1 MWHKIAAHISETTG
15 ESFSIDNRRSV
26 SGGCINQGY
35 AINSSTRTYFAK
47 INQASQ
53 VAMFETEALGLQ
65 QMAQTQTIRLPQPI
79 CWGTEGNS
87 AYIVLEWLDLRSGG
101 SEIAW
106 AEMGRKLAQMH
117 QYTPPSPPLLRGGE
131 KANSTLLRGEEKADS
146 SLLTG
151 GEKANSTL
159 LTGGEKA
166 NSTLLRGCFG
176 WDRNNAIGSTAQIN
190 NWTADWA
197 EFWTE
202 HRIGYQLQ
210 LAKRRGGNFS
220 QGETLLAA
228 IPKLLEGYKPQP
240 SLVHGDLW
248 GGNASVTAAGE
259 PVIFDP
265 AAYWGDREV
274 DIAMTELFGGF
285 SPAFYRG
292 YNEVWLLDSGYEKRK
307 MLYNLYHILN
317 HFNLFGGS
325 YESQANQMIDRILG

>member
-1 MWHKIAAHISETTG
+1 MWHKIAAHISQATG
-15 ESFSIDNRRSV
+15 DTFSIDNRRSV

-106 AEMGRKLAQMH
+106 AQMGRKLAQMH
-117 QYTPPSPPLLRGGE
+117 KYTPPSPPLLRGGE
-131 KANSTLLRGEEKADS
+131 EVDYA
-146 SLLTG
+146 
-151 GEKANSTL
+151 
-159 LTGGEKA
+159 
-166 NSTLLRGCFG
+166 LLRGCFG
-176 WDRNNAIGSTAQIN
+176 WSVNNAIGSTPQIN

-197 EFWTE
+197 EFWAE

-210 LAKRRGGNFS
+210 LARRRGGNFS
-220 QGETLLAA
+220 RGETLLAA

-265 AAYWGDREV
+265 ATYWGDREV

-285 SPAFYRG
+285 SPAFYR
-292 YNEVWLLDSGYEKRK
+292 
-307 MLYNLYHILN
+307 
-317 HFNLFGGS
+317 
-325 YESQANQMIDRILG
+325 

>member
-1 MWHKIAAHISETTG
+1 MWDKIAAHISETTG
-15 ESFSIDNRRSV
+15 ETFSIDNRRSV

-35 AINSSTRTYFAK
+35 AISSTSRTYFAK

-65 QMAQTQTIRLPQPI
+65 QMAQTQTIRIPQPI
-79 CWGTEGNS
+79 CWGTEDNS

-101 SEIAW
+101 GEIAW

-117 QYTPPSPPLLRGGE
+117 KYIPPSPALPMGIEDG
-131 KANSTLLRGEEKADS
+131 NDS
-146 SLLTG
+146 LPKG
-151 GEKANSTL
+151 
-159 LTGGEKA
+159 
-166 NSTLLRGCFG
+166 RFG
-176 WDRNNAIGSTAQIN
+176 WSINNAIGSTPQIN

-197 EFWTE
+197 EFWAQ
-202 HRIGYQLQ
+202 HRIGYQLKLGRSQ
-210 LAKRRGGNFS
+210 GGNFS
-220 QGETLLAA
+220 RGESLLAA

-248 GGNASVTAAGE
+248 GGNASITAAGE

-265 AAYWGDREV
+265 ATYWGDREV

-285 SPAFYRG
+285 SAAFYRG
-292 YNEVWLLDSGYEKRK
+292 YNEVWLLDAGYEKRK
-307 MLYNLYHILN
+307 TLYNLYHILN

-325 YESQANQMIDRILG
+325 YESQANQMINRILG